1 MKTTL
6 THSKILPMT
15 FPFDYWLDKLPIS
28 MHEDIYNARTGV
40 EEFESL
46 TDFILFGFY
55 WRKTVGSVKFW
66 NDVVN
71 SISN

>member
-1 MKTTL
+1 
-6 THSKILPMT
+6 
-15 FPFDYWLDKLPIS
+15 

-55 WRKTVGSVKFW
+55 WRKTVGGVKFW
-66 NDVVN
+66 NDVI
-71 SISN
+71 ISSSN